1 MLYLA
6 IFGEKFSSNS
16 PKISKKKLVTHLD
29 KIRSALT
36 AYVYCFRFQNKVVFN
51 LFVMFCVKVV
61 ELYLF

>member
-1 MLYLA
+1 MLYLV

-36 AYVYCFRFQNKVVFN
+36 
-51 LFVMFCVKVV
+51 V
-61 ELYLF
+61 EKYMC